1 MCPLNLPSGASQGC
15 REYSSTT
22 RLEQFFYYSS
32 TRNFLLLV
40 TISTSVHLFLVIFG
54 FCEVLMGTSDA
65 HFGTKTF
72 RHWCQTVSR
81 TLRHGCRSVWDTSA
95 PCTGQVLIPR
105 KSCRSRASRFSANSR
120 CSWHG
125 VEFKHKLLSY
135 IALFGF
141 VICTCAEYAM

>member
-1 MCPLNLPSGASQGC
+1 MNQVVSFVCKTAAVQIGHCKCKRYICVPSICRRVPVRAAAST
-15 REYSSTT
+15 RVLLDSSSFFT
-22 RLEQFFYYSS
+22 FFYYSS

-95 PCTGQVLIPR
+95 PCTG
-105 KSCRSRASRFSANSR
+105 
-120 CSWHG
+120 
-125 VEFKHKLLSY
+125 
-135 IALFGF
+135 
-141 VICTCAEYAM
+141 